1 MLLQSKSCKVAER
14 EPLPADTISSQKMC
28 FTNINGGEREK
39 GSRNRGKEAEIKG
52 MYGSERE
59 EKMMTSEKDMKE
71 VRRGCH
77 DVSKE
82 SSVNCNVVQD
92 QNAEQ
97 FLDRK

>member
-1 MLLQSKSCKVAER
+1 
-14 EPLPADTISSQKMC
+14 
-28 FTNINGGEREK
+28 
-39 GSRNRGKEAEIKG
+39 

-71 VRRGCH
+71 VRRGFH